1 MNTESFQQSKKDELI
16 GLEEQH
22 EISCLVQKFAMEKL
36 GYSKVKVS
44 SFELMQKKPR
54 SIVTIAFNKS
64 QNDLYLRFGK
74 YDLADLNDQK
84 IIVFARI
91 GFRKKK
97 HGYGTALLKELCHFG
112 QQFGYG
118 YLEVERPNPDC
129 QAFMKKLGFKDKFY
143 LPIDQLKR
151 SIQEYELSRQAGPS
165 FL

>member
-54 SIVTIAFNKS
+54 SVVTIAFNKS

-74 YDLADLNDQK
+74 YDLADLM
-84 IIVFARI
+84 I
-91 GFRKKK
+91 RKSLLLL
-97 HGYGTALLKELCHFG
+97 ALDFVKRNMVME
-112 QQFGYG
+112 
-118 YLEVERPNPDC
+118 
-129 QAFMKKLGFKDKFY
+129 
-143 LPIDQLKR
+143 QL
-151 SIQEYELSRQAGPS
+151 Y
-165 FL
+165 

>member
-1 MNTESFQQSKKDELI
+1 MFSPKICYGKIRIFKGESL
-16 GLEEQH
+16 
-22 EISCLVQKFAMEKL
+22 
-36 GYSKVKVS
+36 

-54 SIVTIAFNKS
+54 SVVTIAFNKS

-84 IIVFARI
+84 IIVVARI

-151 SIQEYELSRQAGPS
+151 SIQEYELSRQAGPI
-165 FL
+165 FV